1 MGDSDTETEWN
12 PLDTVREEIVP
23 RVETL
28 VRMAE
33 TLEAT
38 DRVEFFREV
47 VKLLGKAGHTDELM
61 EPFMLL
67 STSAFRGFSMSP
79 PEAFVLDEILEI
91 AGHTSEVLARGD
103 ELVH

>member
-1 MGDSDTETEWN
+1 MGHSENETEWD
-12 PLDTVREEIVP
+12 PLATVREEIVP

-33 TLEAT
+33 VLEAT
-38 DRVEFFREV
+38 DRVKFFREIV
-47 VKLLGKAGHTDELM
+47 TLLGRAGHTDELM
-61 EPFMLL
+61 EPFILL

-103 ELVH
+103 ELLH